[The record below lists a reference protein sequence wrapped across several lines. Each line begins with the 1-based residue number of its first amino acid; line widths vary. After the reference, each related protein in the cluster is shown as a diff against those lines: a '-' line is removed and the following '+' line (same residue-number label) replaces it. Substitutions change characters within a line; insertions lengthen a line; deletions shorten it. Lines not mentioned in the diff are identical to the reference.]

1 MREDSH
7 LTVLDSIGFTTKLKI
22 NMNHLVEG
30 RGTCELLAGAQ
41 GTLAQLALLFV
52 AATCLALKRHY
63 ERPKRSARIWL
74 MDVSKQA
81 FSAGVAHLSGMVWAM
96 IISSQTGLKGSQC
109 AWYLVVF
116 FVDTTIGVA
125 VALAFH
131 KSVVR
136 LACDRARTGKCD
148 ASDDDS
154 TIVAVLK
161 VTTES
166 VSRCGEYGDPPSAL
180 IWLPQMIEW
189 TLCTL
194 AGRIFSGGLVAVG
207 APLFAAVASAI
218 DTLFTNDVVELWT
231 VMVLGPLSMNLVQV
245 LVQDAVLKWNSRRAE
260 SSNCSDG
267 PGSDMEDFA
276 SPYSRLLG
284 A

>member
-1 MREDSH
+1 M
-7 LTVLDSIGFTTKLKI
+7 
-22 NMNHLVEG
+22 
-30 RGTCELLAGAQ
+30 
-41 GTLAQLALLFV
+41 
-52 AATCLALKRHY
+52 CLALKRHY

-81 FSAGVAHLSGMVWAM
+81 FSAGVAHLSGMVWAI
-96 IISSQTGLKGSQC
+96 IISSHTAVEGSQC
-109 AWYLVVF
+109 AWYLLVF
-116 FVDTTIGVA
+116 FVDTTIGVT
-125 VALAFH
+125 VALALH
-131 KSVVR
+131 KCFVK
-136 LACDRARTGKCD
+136 LACDRSHTGKCD
-148 ASDDDS
+148 ASGDDS
-154 TIVAVLK
+154 TFVAALK

-194 AGRIFSGGLVAVG
+194 VGRIFSGGLVAVA
-207 APLFAAVASAI
+207 APLFAALASGM
-218 DTLFTNDVVELWT
+218 DTLFTSDIAELWT

-245 LVQDAVLKWNSRRAE
+245 VVQDAVLKWNSRRAE
-260 SSNCSDG
+260 SSDCFDG
-267 PGSDMEDFA
+267 HGSDMEDFA